1 MVSISASTESN
12 IDWNCTMEWSA
23 LHLAVKQD
31 VESLKLL
38 LYTIQHR
45 LGQTAMDRI
54 LEHRD
59 SR

>member
-1 MVSISASTESN
+1 
-12 IDWNCTMEWSA
+12 MEWSA